1 MVKTVVT
8 HFSGSQDDV
17 KHMSV
22 SVQHRKTLLSGAV
35 AV

>member
-1 MVKTVVT
+1 MVT
-8 HFSGSQDDV
+8 HFGGSQDDV

-22 SVQHRKTLLSGAV
+22 SVQHRKTLSGAV